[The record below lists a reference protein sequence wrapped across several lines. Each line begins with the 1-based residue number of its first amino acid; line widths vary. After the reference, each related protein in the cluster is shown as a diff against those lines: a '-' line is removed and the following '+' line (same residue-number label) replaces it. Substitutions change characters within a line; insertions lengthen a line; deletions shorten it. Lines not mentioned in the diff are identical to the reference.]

1 MQAIRKKFNSFISIE
16 HVNPIRSFQF
26 LAIYIKNHG
35 VAMTQIKFEI
45 KDKFDSND
53 SVFKNMVNTINN
65 YNNAN
70 KLRLIINI
78 TYNEGGEVAIMF
90 DFVATIENAVLNNS
104 NLYIELRFGDFAMS
118 AAAFVFCYFVFYA
131 NIPRVRVISNTRLS
145 VIYHK
150 PRMKKR
156 NTTIY
161 IFANDPIKMNGLSKP
176 QQTDLI
182 SYTHRF
188 DEVWNAVVTLYQ
200 VGGVEFDPYL
210 LSSYNS
216 NGDFAFTLSNQVFKG
231 GH

>member
-1 MQAIRKKFNSFISIE
+1 
-16 HVNPIRSFQF
+16 
-26 LAIYIKNHG
+26 
-35 VAMTQIKFEI
+35 
-45 KDKFDSND
+45 
-53 SVFKNMVNTINN
+53 
-65 YNNAN
+65 
-70 KLRLIINI
+70 
-78 TYNEGGEVAIMF
+78 
-90 DFVATIENAVLNNS
+90 
-104 NLYIELRFGDFAMS
+104 
-118 AAAFVFCYFVFYA
+118 
-131 NIPRVRVISNTRLS
+131 
-145 VIYHK
+145 
-150 PRMKKR
+150 MKKR

-182 SYTHRF
+182 NYTHRF